1 VVVDTTTKSLTI
13 GTTVL
18 GRCIVEKGDL
28 VGSVSRV
35 LTTEWCMGEGFVPK
49 RVWDK
54 DVVMD
59 VVRGVVRKLV
69 DP

>member
-1 VVVDTTTKSLTI
+1 MVVETTPEGCMVVDTTTKSHTI

-28 VGSVSRV
+28 VG
-35 LTTEWCMGEGFVPK
+35 EGFVAK

-59 VVRGVVRKLV
+59 GDKGMR
-69 DP
+69 